1 MKITSTQYA
10 KALFE
15 LTYNQKEEEIK
26 PVLDNFIKILTKN
39 NDLNKIDDII
49 KEFSNIW
56 DQKEG
61 KVRVE
66 IISARPLNE
75 DILNLVKEYLSQK
88 IEAKTFEIQHK
99 IDKKILGG
107 VIIKLKDKILDASL
121 TNCLNRLKEHIQ

>member
-1 MKITSTQYA
+1 MKITPAQYA

-26 PVLDNFIKILTKN
+26 PILDNFIKILAQN
-39 NDLNKIDDII
+39 NDLKKINDITE
-49 KEFSNIW
+49 EFSNIW
-56 DQKEG
+56 DKKRG
-61 KVRVE
+61 KVKVK

-75 DILNLVKEYLSQK
+75 NALNLIKNYLSQK
-88 IEAKTFEIQHK
+88 IEAKTFDVQHK

-121 TNCLNRLKEHIQ
+121 TNYLNRLKQHIQ

>member
-1 MKITSTQYA
+1 MKVTPAQYA
-10 KALFE
+10 KVLFE

-26 PVLDNFIKILTKN
+26 PVLDNFIKVLAQN
-39 NDLNKIDDII
+39 NDLKKIDDII

-61 KVRVE
+61 KIKVE
-66 IISARPLNE
+66 IISARPLDENT
-75 DILNLVKEYLSQK
+75 LNLIKDYLSQK
-88 IEAKTFEIQHK
+88 TKAKTFDIQHK

-121 TNCLNRLKEHIQ
+121 TNYLNRLKQHIQ